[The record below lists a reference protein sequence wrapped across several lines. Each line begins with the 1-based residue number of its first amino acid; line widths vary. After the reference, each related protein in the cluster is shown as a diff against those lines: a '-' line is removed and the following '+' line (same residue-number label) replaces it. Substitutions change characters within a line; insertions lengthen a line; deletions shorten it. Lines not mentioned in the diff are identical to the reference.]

1 MILVEVCIRCRRPED
16 KHQDDGRFDGLN
28 CDMPHLLCARCAR
41 RYSVIH
47 ILADA
52 RDSGDED
59 NRVPAKLLPD
69 IRAQCN
75 APEVLA
81 FGEEADRFFNDAD
94 PHEELIDSAAVGG
107 HEVKHQRCTYKP
119 KR

>member
-1 MILVEVCIRCRRPED
+1 MRACTVDIS
-16 KHQDDGRFDGLN
+16 RF
-28 CDMPHLLCARCAR
+28 
-41 RYSVIH
+41 IH

-94 PHEELIDSAAVGG
+94 PHEELIDGA
-107 HEVKHQRCTYKP
+107 RRRWT
-119 KR
+119 

>member
-1 MILVEVCIRCRRPED
+1 
-16 KHQDDGRFDGLN
+16 
-28 CDMPHLLCARCAR
+28 MPHLLCARCAVDISR
-41 RYSVIH
+41 FIH

-81 FGEEADRFFNDAD
+81 FGEEADRLS
-94 PHEELIDSAAVGG
+94 LI
-107 HEVKHQRCTYKP
+107 HI
-119 KR
+119 